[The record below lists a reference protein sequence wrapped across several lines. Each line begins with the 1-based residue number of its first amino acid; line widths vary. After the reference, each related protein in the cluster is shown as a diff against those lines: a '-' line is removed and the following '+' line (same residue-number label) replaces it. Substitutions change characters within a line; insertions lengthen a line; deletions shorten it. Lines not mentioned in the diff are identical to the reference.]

1 MISGKLT
8 IFLSII
14 IFGYFLIVLRSV
26 RNGKI
31 PIKSSVLWI
40 CFGILMIIFV
50 CFPNFLLKVAKVV
63 GIETISNMLLFGGV
77 LALLILSFDLYK
89 IMNLEKRKNIILAQ
103 EIGILKNEI
112 KNK

>member
-1 MISGKLT
+1 MISLKLI

-14 IFGYFLIVLRSV
+14 VFIYFLIVFRAI
-26 RNGKI
+26 RNGKF
-31 PIKSSVLWI
+31 PIKSSIIWLL
-40 CFGILMIIFV
+40 FGVLMIIFI
-50 CFPNFLLKVAKVV
+50 FYPKFLLNIAKLV

-89 IMNLEKRKNIILAQ
+89 IMNLEKRKNIVLAQ
-103 EIGILKNEI
+103 EIGILKNEL

>member
-1 MISGKLT
+1 MISFKLV

-14 IFGYFLIVLRSV
+14 ILIYFFIVLRSV
-26 RNGKI
+26 RNGKF
-31 PIKSSVLWI
+31 PIKSSILWI
-40 CFGILMIIFV
+40 LFGVLMIIFV
-50 CFPNFLLKVAKVV
+50 CFPNFLLDIAKIV

-103 EIGILKNEI
+103 EIAIIKNEI

>member
-1 MISGKLT
+1 MISLKL
-8 IFLSII
+8 ILFLSII
-14 IFGYFLIVLRSV
+14 ILIYFLIVLRAV
-26 RNGKI
+26 RNGKF
-31 PIKSSVLWI
+31 PIKSSVLWF
-40 CFGILMIIFV
+40 CFGILMIIFI
-50 CFPNFLLKVAKVV
+50 CFPKLLLNIAKLV

-89 IMNLEKRKNIILAQ
+89 QMNQEKRKNIILAQ